1 MLYVGYLEEPFLLA
15 KWAILGLTSLIFMA
29 GTCLT
34 LLVSLRWAA
43 SIFRPVE
50 RMNQV
55 IRQVEQG
62 ARQARVG
69 PIGSEDEIGR
79 LAGKFDQLLDMVEE
93 NRAALEQSAHELEEK
108 VATRARELASTHRS
122 LQEAQRQLAHSE
134 KLAAIGQ
141 LTAAMAHEI
150 NNPIAVMQGNL
161 DLVRELLQ
169 DDAAVVASELK
180 LLDDQIDRM
189 RTIVSHLLRSARP
202 SEYAAY
208 VESVELG
215 VVMDECVLLSA
226 HLLDDRVRIVRDYQ
240 ATQPVQFNR
249 QELQQL
255 LLNLI
260 SNAIQAMPDG
270 GCLTL
275 RTRNWCDDGQ
285 RRGSLAEV
293 QDTGAG
299 IPSDIREQLVLPL
312 FTPRSDGNGLGLW
325 ISMTLVERH
334 GGSIEVENAE
344 GGGALFRVRLLSQ
357 ALVNLAAVPH
367 AL

>member
-1 MLYVGYLEEPFLLA
+1 VGYLEDPFRLA

-55 IRQVEQG
+55 IREVEQG
-62 ARQARVG
+62 ARQVRVG

-79 LAGKFDQLLDMVEE
+79 LAGQFDQLLGKVEE
-93 NRAALEQSAHELEEK
+93 NRAALENSAHELEEK
-108 VATRARELASTHRS
+108 VAIRARELASTHRS

-161 DLVRELLQ
+161 DLLRELLQ
-169 DDAAVVASELK
+169 DNAGIVASELK
-180 LLDDQIDRM
+180 LLDDQVDRM
-189 RTIVSHLLRSARP
+189 RTMVSHLLRSARP
-202 SEYAAY
+202 SDYAGE
-208 VESVELG
+208 VEAVDLG
-215 VVMDECVLLSA
+215 VVMDECVLLSS
-226 HLLDDRVRIVRDYQ
+226 HLLGGQVRIVRDYQ
-240 ATQPVQFNR
+240 ATQSVQFNR

-275 RTRNWCDDGQ
+275 RTRIWCDEGQ
-285 RRGSLAEV
+285 RRGALAEV
-293 QDTGAG
+293 QDSGAG
-299 IPSDIREQLVLPL
+299 VSPEIREQLFLPL
-312 FTPRSDGNGLGLW
+312 FTTRSDGNGLGLW
-325 ISMTLVERH
+325 ISLALVERH

-344 GGGALFRVRLLSQ
+344 GGGAVFRVRLLSES
-357 ALVNLAAVPH
+357 LVRPSAAPN
-367 AL
+367 AP